1 MNLHALKLFY
11 ETATR
16 GGVTKAAE
24 ALHISQPAVT
34 AQIRNLEQELG
45 LVLLLPQGRSSR
57 LSEAG
62 QVLYKYAARLFAM
75 EQEISRQMTDYR
87 EGISGMLCISATYL
101 PANHLLPGW
110 MAAFKQANNGI
121 DMMLTTAN
129 SRTAYD
135 KLLHYE
141 ADIAVIG
148 GSREA
153 PAGLVQEKLMED
165 ELWFIASTVHPLAG
179 QSISLSDIMKEPFI
193 LREEGSS
200 TREKLFS
207 LCKLHNVNQPVVGL
221 QFNGLNETIRA
232 VMAGYGVNFLS
243 ALEVKDYIRQGVVAR
258 IHVEGVH
265 LTNPLSVCRRIDD
278 DLTPAA
284 AQFLNFIREQMHI
297 SQRSASS

>member
-62 QVLYKYAARLFAM
+62 QVLYKYAARLFAL

-87 EGISGMLCISATYL
+87 EGRSGMLRISATYL

-110 MAAFKQANNGI
+110 MAAFKQANKGI

-148 GSREA
+148 GSRAA

-200 TREKLFS
+200 TREKLFA

-243 ALEVKDYIRQGVVAR
+243 ALEVKDYIQQGVVAR

-265 LTNPLSVCRRIDD
+265 LTNPLSVCRRTDD

-297 SQRSASS
+297 SQRPASS